1 MSRRALLTLVLA
13 AGWPLAAADY
23 LVEGVVVDARSHN
36 AVPHVRVVLGSTKNR
51 ELKAEMITK
60 EDGRFSFP
68 VSQPGK
74 YTLQISRPGYPPQF
88 YKQAPFLA
96 LETAIVVR
104 DDQDTRHIVFEAWRG
119 GAISGKIKDEDG
131 EPVPYAL
138 VDLFQSVVV
147 GGDRKVLGTAEI
159 RANATGEFR
168 LRNLRRGNYFVSA
181 MGRPWFADTL
191 IQLESTSKQLVTR
204 HSAEAPTTPME
215 GQPQPDQ
222 PIPFSADPNFR
233 GTAFQTT
240 FYPNATTIEGAS
252 PVRLDAGAE
261 AEISIV
267 LPLAKAVSV
276 KGSISPADDIS
287 GGRVFLMK
295 KVSDKHISFL
305 QEWVGKDG
313 IFEFRNVPAGSYE
326 IVASSQANSGA
337 ASWGM
342 HQDIEVGASDVE
354 VLLRPEAMASFSG
367 RMVFDGEPAS
377 SPSGVSVTL
386 HDDKGRTFGGQ
397 ADSDWQFTIN
407 RIPAGRYE
415 VTAGS
420 TDYIAAYLEG
430 ETGDHLPLALT
441 ISSGVALRQNVALT
455 RAVSVIEG
463 TVEYAGVPQIG
474 AFVLL
479 MPKDPAQ
486 RWAYRQDQ
494 TDSDGSYKLAR
505 IPAGDYYVIALRTGE
520 DVAYR
525 NAKVAAVLTKAAQ
538 AIQVSGNRAGVKL
551 DLVDTANLKL
561 PGL

>member
-1 MSRRALLTLVLA
+1 MSTRVLLTLVLA
-13 AGWPLAAADY
+13 SGWPLAGADH

-60 EDGRFSFP
+60 QDGRFSFP

-74 YTLQISRPGYPPQF
+74 YTLQINKPGYPPQF
-88 YKQAPFLA
+88 YKQAAFLGV
-96 LETAIVVR
+96 ETAIVVR
-104 DDQDTRHIVFEAWRG
+104 DDQDTRHIVFDAWRG

-147 GGDRKVLGTAEI
+147 AGERKVVGTGEI
-159 RANATGEFR
+159 RANAAGEFR
-168 LRNLRRGNYFVSA
+168 FRNLRRGNYYVSA

-191 IQLESTSKQLVTR
+191 IQLESARERPVIR
-204 HSAEAPTTPME
+204 RFEAGQTVPME
-215 GQPQPDQ
+215 GQTQPDQ

-240 FYPNATTIEGAS
+240 FYPNATAVEGAS
-252 PVRLDAGAE
+252 PVHVDGGGE
-261 AEISIV
+261 VEISIA

-276 KGSISPADDIS
+276 KGSISPTGDIS

-313 IFEFRNVPAGSYE
+313 SFEFRNVPAGSYE

-337 ASWGM
+337 ASWNM
-342 HQDIEVGASDVE
+342 HQDIEVGASDME
-354 VLLRPEAMASFSG
+354 VQLRAEAMGSFSG
-367 RMVFDGEPAS
+367 RVVFDGEPPS

-386 HDDKGRTFGGQ
+386 HDDKGRAFGGE
-397 ADSDWQFTIN
+397 ADADWQFMVN
-407 RIPAGRYE
+407 RIPAGQYE

-420 TDYIAAYLEG
+420 TDYIAAYVEG
-430 ETGDHLPLALT
+430 ASGEHLPLTLT
-441 ISSGVALRQNVALT
+441 MNSGAALRQNVALT
-455 RAVSVIEG
+455 RAISVIEG
-463 TVEYAGVPQIG
+463 TVEHAGVAQIG

-479 MPKDPAQ
+479 MPEDPAQ

-494 TDSDGSYKLAR
+494 TDSDGSYKLSR
-505 IPAGDYYVIALRTGE
+505 IPQGDYYVIALSTGE
-520 DVAYR
+520 DVTYR
-525 NAKVAAVLTKAAQ
+525 DTKVAAILTKAAQ
-538 AIQVSGNRAGVKL
+538 AIQVSGNRAGLKL
-551 DLVDTANLKL
+551 DLVNTANLKL
-561 PGL
+561 PGR